1 MLRESYESFDSL
13 VKSAMNIMSPHA
25 NEDHYDDRD
34 HNRRPIEKDVEKR
47 DVDIELLTLMSEGLL
62 TENEIEEIQ
71 FRRKMVVRGGKK
83 VRKKVCGPGYRLVD
97 GKCKKQSAREKLA
110 RKLAAKKAARKR
122 KGRKSA
128 ISRNRRKSMRKRRAF
143 GL

>member
-1 MLRESYESFDSL
+1 MRVFFST
-13 VKSAMNIMSPHA
+13 P
-25 NEDHYDDRD
+25 
-34 HNRRPIEKDVEKR
+34 
-47 DVDIELLTLMSEGLL
+47 
-62 TENEIEEIQ
+62 
-71 FRRKMVVRGGKK
+71 KK
-83 VRKKVCGPGYRLVD
+83 TKIAPKPQAIPTRSTPVLKGNN
-97 GKCKKQSAREKLA
+97 AREKLA